1 MAKPK
6 KTHEEFI
13 LEMNE
18 INSNILILG
27 RYIGARDKV
36 KCKCLIDGNEWE
48 AMPTNLLR
56 GRGCPK
62 CANKTKSEKQSIGYK
77 QFINELN
84 NVNNNI
90 IIISKYINLTT
101 KIKCKCAICGNEWY
115 TLPKS
120 LLQNHGCPK
129 CANKTKSEKQS
140 KSHDVFISELEAV
153 NQNIKILNTYK
164 NAKTKVKCECVICGH
179 IWEAIPSNLLKGKSC
194 PSCKF
199 KKQSKRQTKTHE
211 EFIQELQYIN
221 PNIEILTEYIDSH
234 TKVDYKCN
242 ICNCHWSATPTNLLQ
257 GKGCPKC
264 YISNGEKRIMKYLDN
279 NNISYIYDKPYFND
293 LLGLGG
299 KNLRPDFIIED
310 IKVWIEFDGEFHYN
324 DFYKDGSYE
333 TLKHHDK
340 LKDEYAKEHGWKL
353 IRIPYW
359 EYNNIESILN
369 EILNKSN
376 EVK

>member
-1 MAKPK
+1 MAKN

-13 LEMNE
+13 YELSIKNPNIEVMNKY
-18 INSNILILG
+18 INS
-27 RYIGARDKV
+27 KTKM
-36 KCKCLIDGNEWE
+36 KCKCIICGCEWE
-48 AMPTNLLR
+48 TVATALIKTNSTGCPICKRRNTAKKRSKTNDDFIKELNKINKNIIPLDIYENAHKR
-56 GRGCPK
+56 IKFKCLKCNHEWTTSPNNVLYNKTGCPK
-62 CANKTKSEKQSIGYK
+62 CYG
-77 QFINELN
+77 
-84 NVNNNI
+84 NI
-90 IIISKYINLTT
+90 
-101 KIKCKCAICGNEWY
+101 
-115 TLPKS
+115 
-120 LLQNHGCPK
+120 
-129 CANKTKSEKQS
+129 
-140 KSHDVFISELEAV
+140 
-153 NQNIKILNTYK
+153 
-164 NAKTKVKCECVICGH
+164 
-179 IWEAIPSNLLKGKSC
+179 
-194 PSCKF
+194 
-199 KKQSKRQTKTHE
+199 TKTHE
-211 EFIQELQYIN
+211 EFIEEMSIIN
-221 PNIEILTEYIDSH
+221 KDIIILTKYVDSH

-279 NNISYIYDKPYFND
+279 NNISYIYDEPYLND

-333 TLKHHDK
+333 TLKYHDK

-359 EYNNIESILN
+359 EYNNIENILN
-369 EILNKSN
+369 EILNKSD